1 MPFRRRPDS
10 LVKGRCV
17 PLSHWLVIGCA
28 LAVAGCTRQYVVSDA
43 GPQAYYQTAFPIRDT
58 SAELERIARSVRRI
72 GITSTYTTYRFA
84 REDSITDAAARA
96 PATLARALERYTFD
110 HSKTGT
116 ATIIAASPAGL
127 TLLTNDHVTRT
138 PDTLIVHF
146 GDRPDGRPVAGR
158 GGFVESISIR
168 NSQRNVVLGLPEAL
182 PFSVFARDS
191 ASDLALIR
199 VNLAG
204 ADRRPNIHV
213 LRATMGDAARLSWG
227 SFVYVLGYP
236 KGYRMV
242 TRGIVSDPGYAPD
255 DAFLLDGLFNR
266 GISGGLILAVRGD
279 TGMLEWVGIAST
291 AAAETEFRLVPEI
304 RDVGED
310 GVLVPYEGRFYL
322 EQASRIEYGITFPV
336 SSTAIRRF
344 MRIARVIGAERE

>member
-1 MPFRRRPDS
+1 MLFRRRQAS
-10 LVKGRCV
+10 LISARSVDLPR
-17 PLSHWLVIGCA
+17 WLVIGCA
-28 LAVAGCTRQYVVSDA
+28 LAAAGCTRQYLVSDV
-43 GPQAYYQTAFPIRDT
+43 GPQAYYQTGFPIRDT
-58 SAELERIARSVRRI
+58 SNDLERIARSVRRI

-84 REDSITDAAARA
+84 REDSITDADARA
-96 PATLARALERYTFD
+96 PATLAQARERYTFD
-110 HSKTGT
+110 HSKAGT
-116 ATIIAASPAGL
+116 ATIIEASAIGL

-146 GDRPDGRPVAGR
+146 GDRPDGRPVAR
-158 GGFVESISIR
+158 RAGFVESISIR
-168 NSQRNVVLGLPEAL
+168 SNQRNVVLGLPEAL
-182 PFSVFARDS
+182 PFTVSARDS

-199 VNLAG
+199 VNLLG
-204 ADRRPNIHV
+204 ADQRPSIHV

-279 TGMLEWVGIAST
+279 TGVLEWIGIAST
-291 AAAETEFRLVPEI
+291 AAAQTEFKLVPEV
-304 RDVGED
+304 RDLDEEGL
-310 GVLVPYEGRFYL
+310 LVPYEGRFYL

-344 MRIARVIGAERE
+344 LSTARVNIPARE